1 MIKVFNDGARQQSV
15 LLAVVAVLMML
26 PAAALAHQLDS
37 VGEYRVEIAWQY
49 EPAIS
54 GEPNGIYLWVSP
66 LDPSLPVEEQPFRD
80 GIEGLRKDLR
90 LELVFK
96 QDRTTLPLSAD
107 HDVPGKYYALVS
119 PTEPGYY
126 QVNIL
131 GKVGQTDFNK
141 ALHAPKVENSEF
153 IRFPAGDQE
162 ISQLDGMEARLDGMG
177 EDLAR
182 LEARVSDLQATRTDP
197 AAVYALFALAVAA
210 VSVSGLALY
219 RRR

>member
-1 MIKVFNDGARQQSV
+1 MLLALVVV
-15 LLAVVAVLMML
+15 LLLL

-54 GEPNGIYLWVSP
+54 GEPNGLYLWVSP
-66 LDPSLPVEEQPFRD
+66 LDPSIPVEEQPFRD

-96 QDRTTLPLSAD
+96 EDRTTLPLSAD

-153 IRFPAGDQE
+153 IRFPAQE
-162 ISQLDGMEARLDGMG
+162 DPVRAELDGMSADLEQLREWISGF
-177 EDLAR
+177 EDS
-182 LEARVSDLQATRTDP
+182 VPDP
-197 AAVYALFALAVAA
+197 VELHALFALAI
-210 VSVSGLALY
+210 VSTALSALALY
-219 RRR
+219 FCLRLLAERAKR

>member
-1 MIKVFNDGARQQSV
+1 M
-15 LLAVVAVLMML
+15 LLAALAAALLLL

-37 VGEYRVEIAWQY
+37 VGEYRIQIGWQY

-54 GEPNGIYLWVSP
+54 GEPNAMQLWVSP

-80 GIEGLRKDLR
+80 GITGLRKDLR
-90 LELVFK
+90 LELVFDGEK
-96 QDRTTLPLSAD
+96 ITLPLSVD

-126 QVNIL
+126 QVNVL
-131 GKVGQTDFNK
+131 GRVGETVFNK

-153 IRFPAGDQE
+153 IRFPVPDDRTGAE
-162 ISQLDGMEARLDGMG
+162 LERASSELARLD
-177 EDLAR
+177 A
-182 LEARVSDLQATRTDP
+182 AVSDLEMRHSQAPGP
-197 AAVYALFALAVAA
+197 ALGYAALGLAAASAA
-210 VSVSGLALY
+210 VSGVALA

>member
-1 MIKVFNDGARQQSV
+1 M
-15 LLAVVAVLMML
+15 LLAVVVALLLL

-54 GEPNGIYLWVSP
+54 GEPNGLYLWVSP
-66 LDPSLPVEEQPFRD
+66 LDPSIPVEEQPFRD

-96 QDRTTLPLSAD
+96 EDRTTLPLSAD

-153 IRFPAGDQE
+153 IRFPAQE
-162 ISQLDGMEARLDGMG
+162 DPVRAELDGMSADLEQLREWISGF
-177 EDLAR
+177 EDS
-182 LEARVSDLQATRTDP
+182 VPDP
-197 AAVYALFALAVAA
+197 VELHALFALAI
-210 VSVSGLALY
+210 VSTALSALALY
-219 RRR
+219 FCLRLLAERAKR

>member
-1 MIKVFNDGARQQSV
+1 M
-15 LLAVVAVLMML
+15 LLAVVVVLLLL

-37 VGEYRVEIAWQY
+37 VGEYRIEIAWQY

-66 LDPSLPVEEQPFRD
+66 LDPSIPVEEQPFEN

-96 QDRTTLPLSAD
+96 EDRTTLPLSAD

-153 IRFPAGDQE
+153 IRFPAQE
-162 ISQLDGMEARLDGMG
+162 DPVRAELDTMSADIEQIREWLLGF
-177 EDLAR
+177 EDS
-182 LEARVSDLQATRTDP
+182 VPDP
-197 AAVYALFALAVAA
+197 VELHALFALAI
-210 VSVSGLALY
+210 VSTALSVLALY
-219 RRR
+219 FCLRLLATRAKR